1 MAVLTIR
8 NVDEEIKTSLR
19 VRAARRG
26 VSMEEEAR
34 RILRDVLA
42 PADAQAPL
50 GQRLL
55 NRFSGLARED
65 FTPPGRQAPRPPPAW
80 DDGP

>member
-8 NVDEEIKTSLR
+8 NVDEAIKTSLR
-19 VRAARRG
+19 VRAAQQG

-55 NRFSGLARED
+55 RRFGGAASQD
-65 FTPPGRQAPRPPPAW
+65 FTPPARQAPRTPPAW
-80 DDGP
+80 DEAP

>member
-42 PADAQAPL
+42 PADVQVPL

-55 NRFSGLARED
+55 NRFSGVARED
-65 FTPPGRQAPRPPPAW
+65 FTPPWRQAPRMPPAW
-80 DDGP
+80 DDGA